1 MKNKLFYLIS
11 VACFLSYTSTFTS
24 CVNGVDDE
32 YLEQKLDGS
41 ENNKKGEELP
51 DLNGDYSIEGD
62 FDLEMICNGEVLEG
76 KKVILTVDEKNET
89 ASFTFAAAQT
99 DLETVIATAIPGGMG
114 GLVSGWGLKYTGNS
128 PVPGVKEI
136 IVANVSLYRN
146 GPDYYIFEGEN
157 KGETYDMTF
166 KGNIDGDKM
175 TVYFNYE
182 LKNQKLAGTW
192 DLADVY
198 DENHNDNSPDFSP
211 LWLDWDSN
219 VKVDLGK
226 LKIEVIPGYA
236 SEFPVNGSMNG
247 LFNMATS
254 KTLSPTIMK
263 LLIGVNIGIEPLIK
277 NMLQSV
283 TAESNGN
290 MYAIYSYS
298 NDFTKPEW
306 SGPEGMPHNYM
317 RYFYDRE
324 KPDEKIY
331 IEVNPSVLISL
342 IKSLAA
348 TATRSTRADLRDVAK
363 ELIASLVPLLE
374 DGIPCEYKLEGDNMI
389 INIDG
394 VVMRDILIKLM
405 VVLND
410 PDVQSV
416 LEGPLSSLGDQKE
429 MVYKLIKNLPYAL
442 KYHDGDNES
451 NYTGECKYVKIGLKL
466 VKAKAAN

>member
-99 DLETVIATAIPGGMG
+99 DLETVIATSIPGGMG

-175 TVYFNYE
+175 TVNFNYV
-182 LKNQKLAGTW
+182 LKNDKLVGTW
-192 DLADVY
+192 NLAEVM
-198 DENHNDNSPDFSP
+198 NKNNNDNSPEFSP

-219 VKVDLGK
+219 VVIDLGTVQVS
-226 LKIEVIPGYA
+226 IFPIPVKGK
-236 SEFPVNGSMNG
+236 MNG
-247 LFNMATS
+247 LFNTV
-254 KTLSPTIMK
+254 TGNFSPAIMNQVA
-263 LLIGVNIGIEPLIK
+263 GVNLGVEDIIK
-277 NMLQSV
+277 NMLKSV
-283 TAESNGN
+283 TAELNGN

-298 NDFTKPEW
+298 DDLTKPEW

-363 ELIASLVPLLE
+363 ELITSLVPLLE
-374 DGIPCEYKLEGDNMI
+374 DGIPCEYKLEGDNMT

-429 MVYKLIKNLPYAL
+429 MVYKLIKDLPYAL

>member
-99 DLETVIATAIPGGMG
+99 DLETVIATSIPGGMG

-128 PVPGVKEI
+128 PIPGVKEI
-136 IVANVSLYRN
+136 IVANVPLYRN

-175 TVYFNYE
+175 TVNFNYV
-182 LKNQKLAGTW
+182 LKNDKLVGTW
-192 DLADVY
+192 DLADVM
-198 DENHNDNSPDFSP
+198 NKNSNDNSPEFSP

-219 VKVDLGK
+219 VEVDLGSIQ
-226 LKIEVIPGYA
+226 IELLGRPMDIPVKGK
-236 SEFPVNGSMNG
+236 MNG
-247 LFNMATS
+247 LFVLLTGNM
-254 KTLSPTIMK
+254 SPMIMN
-263 LLIGVNIGIEPLIK
+263 LVAGVNLGVEDIIK

-283 TAESNGN
+283 TAELNGN

-298 NDFTKPEW
+298 NDLTKPEW

-363 ELIASLVPLLE
+363 ELITLLVPLLE
-374 DGIPCEYKLEGDNMI
+374 DGIPCEYKLEGDNMT

-451 NYTGECKYVKIGLKL
+451 NYTGECKYVKIGMKL
-466 VKAKAAN
+466 VKAKVAN